1 MAENSSPPA
10 DRQEGNAETLLESA
24 ILRPSLDGDS
34 EETVQQ
40 DKASNEAEIADL
52 AASISSGSSAQEFE
66 LIAQRAES
74 LAPFPPNSRAYKL
87 LVQALEK
94 RASSFCDDVDSFL
107 AARLDVVFARLIVAT
122 GFAKSKSSVHLIRKL
137 CATKQDE
144 AASRLIDALL
154 RVAPLAQGY
163 FNLTLFVHDEAT
175 RRRLQDDHFARLR
188 ELALT
193 NEAARQQLAL
203 SLQRAGRAEDS
214 TDPSTE
220 ISTGDESKDT
230 DTADY
235 DATVAAES
243 TAPESPS
250 DPQPFSPQIAESG
263 HQIPEERPT
272 QEQES
277 QEQASEPVN
286 AELETLAGSSSAYA
300 VKTASHGDAISTDD
314 FVESRPRDSGEIIVE
329 TSADVSPVVD
339 EEHSPLE
346 QTSVKYDVPNP
357 SIALAIDDTGV
368 VASEAELAGHPRSG
382 AVSPDFYKAKAEEA
396 TSSEHYSELSHAQLR
411 DAEEAFFEDR
421 FDAAEEIA
429 RSALADAQQTPGT
442 ERMRLHNLIAR
453 CRIAR
458 GDGMGAIDAI
468 KARANDCRNERQAD
482 DLAVQSL
489 LAGGELEHAFLA
501 YWADGITAE
510 LRACGLRSAGLQT
523 LRQARS
529 SGQKIKGTCGIVCT
543 NGLGGEFRM
552 MQMLPDIARL
562 FDKLVVICDARAVE
576 TFQRNFPEAMFQG
589 RDTRDPTDELSA
601 DYARFVDRKGM
612 KKLRECDYVAD
623 LNQFAAIVRPSVT
636 DFASP
641 QKYVEA
647 SPWLRV
653 KWELQ
658 LGMSRQLFPLL
669 GLCWRQQGDQMEARL
684 RQSSLS
690 DWLSALEHIN
700 VRIVP
705 LQADIRE
712 DEMALLKRHPRVVQL
727 PEDFQTRTDI
737 EDTLALL
744 SALPLVVSVPG
755 TIQEIAGA
763 AGLRTLCPAHPFDA
777 RWRRRP
783 GSIHDLWSASTII
796 ISGAPDDGLAGSIAR
811 TAKVLADA
819 VGR

>member
-10 DRQEGNAETLLESA
+10 DRQEGNAEALLESA
-24 ILRPSLDGDS
+24 ILRSSLDGDN
-34 EETVQQ
+34 EESVQQ
-40 DKASNEAEIADL
+40 DKASNETDIADL
-52 AASISSGSSAQEFE
+52 AASIGSASSSQEFE
-66 LIAQRAES
+66 AMAQRAES

-87 LVQALEK
+87 LVQTLEK
-94 RASSFCDDVDSFL
+94 RASNFCDDVDSFL

-137 CATKQDE
+137 CATNQDE

-163 FNLTLFVHDEAT
+163 FNLTLFVHDEAART
-175 RRRLQDDHFARLR
+175 KLQDDHFARLR

-203 SLQRAGRAEDS
+203 SLQRAGRTEDS
-214 TDPSTE
+214 TDPATE
-220 ISTGDESKDT
+220 VPTADESEGA
-230 DTADY
+230 DTAVSEET
-235 DATVAAES
+235 AAAEK
-243 TAPESPS
+243 AAEESPS
-250 DPQPFSPQIAESG
+250 NSQPLPPDIEEPEQASPQEQPA
-263 HQIPEERPT
+263 
-272 QEQES
+272 QEQEA
-277 QEQASEPVN
+277 QEQTSEAV
-286 AELETLAGSSSAYA
+286 ADSASAYA
-300 VKTASHGDAISTDD
+300 VETASQGEAESKDVSD
-314 FVESRPRDSGEIIVE
+314 ESRPWDSDESLGVPDAVVLPVDEVE
-329 TSADVSPVVD
+329 T
-339 EEHSPLE
+339 PLPLQSIE
-346 QTSVKYDVPNP
+346 QTAPHPPLP
-357 SIALAIDDTGV
+357 SARDKAGV
-368 VASEAELAGHPRSG
+368 VASEAELAGHPHFVV
-382 AVSPDFYKAKAEEA
+382 ATPHVDKTETEEA
-396 TSSEHYSELSHAQLR
+396 TSSEQYSELSHAQLC

-421 FDAAEEIA
+421 FDVAEQLA
-429 RSALADAQQTPGT
+429 KSALADAQQMPST
-442 ERMRLHNLIAR
+442 ERMRLHNVIAR

-458 GDGMGAIDAI
+458 GDGPGAIDAI
-468 KARANDCRNERQAD
+468 KARANDCRSERQAD

-489 LAGGELEHAFLA
+489 LAGSELEHAFLA

-529 SGQKIKGTCGIVCT
+529 SGQKIRGTCGIVCT
-543 NGLGGEFRM
+543 DGLGGEFRM

-576 TFQRNFPEAMFQG
+576 AFQRNFPEAMFQG

-623 LNQFAAIVRPSVT
+623 LNQFAAIVRPSIT

-641 QKYVEA
+641 PKLVEA

-669 GLCWRQQGDQMEARL
+669 GLCWRQQGGQMVARL
-684 RQSSLS
+684 RQSNLS
-690 DWLSALEHIN
+690 DWLSALQHIN
-700 VRIVP
+700 VRIVA

-712 DEMALLKRHPRVVQL
+712 DEMALLKSHPHVVQL

-744 SALPLVVSVPG
+744 SALPLIVSVPG
-755 TIQEIAGA
+755 SIQEIAGA

-796 ISGAPDDGLAGSIAR
+796 ISGAPEDGLAGSIAR